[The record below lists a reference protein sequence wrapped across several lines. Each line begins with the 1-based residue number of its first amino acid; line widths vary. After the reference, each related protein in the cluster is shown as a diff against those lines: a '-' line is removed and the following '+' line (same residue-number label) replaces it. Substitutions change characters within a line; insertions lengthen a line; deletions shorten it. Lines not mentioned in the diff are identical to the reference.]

1 MKPISLLQL
10 GTIVVVGGAVLF
22 SLVRLILYFDARQ
35 IRTHP
40 SQKKVRTFVRRGQLK
55 REKKRANRKLRY

>member
-40 SQKKVRTFVRRGQLK
+40 SQKKVRRFVRRGQLK